1 MNGANQQAND
11 ACDNAKYK
19 IASEYYVY
27 NGAPI
32 PKSAVN
38 LVNIGGTDEDTSR
51 SAFYWVLATRMNDY
65 CGGTVNPYDVQVSFV
80 AGNANGSSMITFM
93 SSRGYQPVALSDIV
107 SEAKANLE
115 QSGNQTYDPP
125 AEETSSQEDT
135 PTYQYTETS
144 QYVAQEASYG
154 QSSLGEVI
162 RSLFE

>member
-1 MNGANQQAND
+1 MSAND

-65 CGGTVNPYDVQVSFV
+65 CGGTVNPDDVQVSFV
-80 AGNANGSSMITFM
+80 AGNANGSSMITFL
-93 SSRGYQPVALSDIV
+93 SSRGYQQIALSDIV

-125 AEETSSQEDT
+125 AEETSSEEEDDT

-144 QYVAQEASYG
+144 QYVDPGDASWL
-154 QSSLGEVI
+154 SSVGDYI
-162 RSLFE
+162 RSLFD